1 MSAATAA
8 GLDAVLPVLGSTGSG
23 PDSLALLVGHQR
35 ERRLL
40 VLRALL
46 DAVRTAPAGTLPEG
60 TAERVLSDWRLLE
73 RAERADPAAARR
85 VVHYPLTGAWA
96 ERSLRALA
104 LAGQAPRAAEALPHL
119 GALAASAAARA
130 GLRFSAEVPLYDGL
144 LTLPTLG
151 GYRPPTTAPPVTAL
165 PTTAGTA
172 SRPPAP
178 GTAAKPS
185 GRLRVEGD
193 GNRLWLHPDEHQP
206 RRAVEVRRGP
216 DGVWR
221 SAAPGWR
228 PIQALWPDDDRPGG
242 HPVLIDDADPYR
254 EEGRRDNPYG
264 LAAAGRLADEDR
276 VRWRS
281 AWRDAQP
288 WLRLGDGTR
297 AREVAALLDC
307 FVPLA
312 GAASAQYSATLGDAF
327 GALHRSTPMGGLK
340 MAAALVHELQHT
352 KLLALAG
359 VTALHTADDTARYWA
374 PWRQDPRPFDGVFQG
389 AYAHLALA
397 GFHLGVARTTTVPAQ
412 REAAWAAHCRCRLQV
427 EAVLPQLLGS
437 NRLTPQGRT
446 LVNSM
451 AAYHTRLGRHTP
463 PEGHLARAT
472 AYVETARVIWR
483 RQRV

>member
-1 MSAATAA
+1 MTTAA
-8 GLDAVLPVLGSTGSG
+8 APVLDAVLPVLGSTGSG
-23 PDSLALLVGHQR
+23 PDSLELLVSHQR
-35 ERRLL
+35 GRRLL

-46 DAVRTAPAGTLPEG
+46 DAVRTAPAGSLPEG
-60 TAERVLSDWRLLE
+60 TAERVLGDWRLLE

-96 ERSLRALA
+96 ERSLRALTV
-104 LAGQAPRAAEALPHL
+104 AGQAPRAAEALPHL

-130 GLRFSAEVPLYDGL
+130 GLRFSADVPVRDGL

-151 GYRPPTTAPPVTAL
+151 GYRLPAAGPPRKPGAAAP
-165 PTTAGTA
+165 
-172 SRPPAP
+172 RM
-178 GTAAKPS
+178 
-185 GRLRVEGD
+185 RVDGD
-193 GNRLWLHPDEHQP
+193 GNRLWLRPEERTRH
-206 RRAVEVRRGP
+206 AVEVRRGT

-228 PIQALWPDDDRPGG
+228 PIQALWPQEDRPDG

-254 EEGRRDNPYG
+254 AEGRRANPYG
-264 LAAAGRLADEDR
+264 LSAADRLADEDR
-276 VRWRS
+276 ARWRT
-281 AWRDAQP
+281 AWREAQP

-307 FVPLA
+307 FVPLD

-327 GALHRSTPMGGLK
+327 GALLSSTPMGGLK

-397 GFHLGVARTTTVPAQ
+397 DFHLGVALAAADPAQ
-412 REAAWAAHCRCRLQV
+412 RDAAWAAHCRCRLQV

-483 RQRV
+483 RKRV

>member
-1 MSAATAA
+1 MTPA
-8 GLDAVLPVLGSTGSG
+8 GPLADVGAVLPVLGSTGSG
-23 PDSLALLVGHQR
+23 AQALELLVGHQR
-35 ERRLL
+35 GRRLL

-46 DAVRTAPAGTLPEG
+46 DAVRTAPAGALPEG
-60 TAERVLSDWRLLE
+60 TAERVLGDWRLLE

-96 ERSLRALA
+96 ERSLRSLA
-104 LAGQAPRAAEALPHL
+104 LAGGAPRAARTLPHL

-130 GLRFSAEVPLYDGL
+130 GLRFTAEVPVRDGL

-151 GYRPPTTAPPVTAL
+151 GYRTP
-165 PTTAGTA
+165 
-172 SRPPAP
+172 
-178 GTAAKPS
+178 KPS
-185 GRLRVEGD
+185 GTLRVDGD
-193 GNRLWLHPDEHQP
+193 GNRLWLRPDADQP
-206 RRAVEVRRGP
+206 RRAVEVRRGA

-228 PIQALWPDDDRPGG
+228 PIQALWPDEDRPGG
-242 HPVLIDDADPYR
+242 RPVLIDDADPYR
-254 EEGRRDNPYG
+254 EEGGEGGRAGNPYG
-264 LAAAGRLADEDR
+264 LAAAGRLTDEDR
-276 VRWRS
+276 VRWRT
-281 AWRDAQP
+281 AWREAQP
-288 WLRLGDGTR
+288 WLRLGDGNR

-312 GAASAQYSATLGDAF
+312 GAGSAQYSATLGDAF
-327 GALHRSTPMGGLK
+327 GALLSSTPMGGLK

-352 KLLALAG
+352 KLLALAE

-397 GFHLGVARTTTVPAQ
+397 GFHLDVALAATVPAQ
-412 REAAWAAHCRCRLQV
+412 RETAWAAHCRCRLQV

-451 AAYHTRLGRHTP
+451 ATYHTRLGRHTP

-483 RQRV
+483 RRHL